1 MDPWLVP
8 LRRLEVGELTLTERR
23 SPAGCLIERHGHAQT
38 TITFMVGGACVE
50 QIGAQ
55 SLECGSRSVRVLPA
69 GEEHA
74 QRCPVDTRCL
84 TIEIAA
90 RKMEEIRRFSHV
102 FDRRLVLESRLA
114 SLLAAR
120 VYREFRRADGA
131 SLLSMEG
138 LTLELLAEVTRDG
151 TRALSPDLPPWLR
164 RARETIETRFT
175 DELSLVGLAGELG
188 VHPTYLARMFR
199 KHYGWTMAER
209 VRELRLAYAMK
220 QLAESERPL
229 ADVAAAAGFYDQSH
243 LNRVVKRF
251 TGLTPAQLRMSV
263 QRG

>member
-1 MDPWLVP
+1 MDPWLLP
-8 LRRLEVGELTLTERR
+8 LRQLEVGDLALTERR
-23 SPAGCLIERHGHAQT
+23 SPAGCLIEAHGHERT
-38 TITFMVGGACVE
+38 TVTFMVGGACVE
-50 QIGAQ
+50 QVGRR
-55 SLECGSRSVRVLPA
+55 SLECGPQSVRILPA
-69 GEEHA
+69 GEVHT

-84 TIEIAA
+84 TIEVAA
-90 RKMEEIRRFSHV
+90 GKMDQIRRFSRV
-102 FDRRLVLESRLA
+102 FDRRFVLESRLA
-114 SLLAAR
+114 SLLAGR

-131 SLLSMEG
+131 SLLAMEG
-138 LTLELLAEVTRDG
+138 LVLELLGEVTRDG
-151 TRALSPDLPPWLR
+151 TRSLAPDVPPWLR
-164 RARETIETRFT
+164 RARDTIEQRFT
-175 DELSLVGLAGELG
+175 EELSLVALAGELG

-251 TGLTPAQLRMSV
+251 TGLTPAQLRTSV

>member
-1 MDPWLVP
+1 MDPWLLPVRQ
-8 LRRLEVGELTLTERR
+8 LDVGDLALTERK
-23 SPAGCLIERHGHAQT
+23 SPAGCRIEPHGHERT
-38 TITFMVGGACVE
+38 TITFMVGGSCVE
-50 QIGAQ
+50 QVGRR
-55 SLECGSRSVRVLPA
+55 SLDCGPRSVRILPA
-69 GEEHA
+69 GEVHT
-74 QRCPVDTRCL
+74 QLCPVDTRCL

-90 RKMEEIRRFSHV
+90 RRMEEIRRYSHV
-102 FDRRLVLESRLA
+102 FDRRFVVESRLA

-138 LTLELLAEVTRDG
+138 LVLELLGEVTRDG
-151 TRALSPDLPPWLR
+151 ARSLAPDVPGWLR
-164 RARETIETRFT
+164 RAREVIEARFT
-175 DELSLVGLAGELG
+175 EELSLVTLAGELG

-199 KHYGWTMAER
+199 RHYGWTMAER
-209 VRELRLAYAMK
+209 VRELRLTYAMK
-220 QLAESERPL
+220 QLAESERSL

-251 TGLTPAQLRMSV
+251 TGLTPAQLRTSV